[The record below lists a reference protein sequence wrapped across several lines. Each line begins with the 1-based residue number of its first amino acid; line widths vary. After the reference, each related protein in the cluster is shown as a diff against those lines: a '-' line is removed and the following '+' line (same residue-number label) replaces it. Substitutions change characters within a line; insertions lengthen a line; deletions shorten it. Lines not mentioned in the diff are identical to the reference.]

1 MKKITTWVLVA
12 DGGRASV
19 LLNDG
24 PGRGLVPIAGHRYE
38 TELPPDREL
47 RSDRP
52 GRTFESADSSR
63 HGISPP
69 TDYHR
74 LEKERFIERLAGI
87 VDDAA
92 RTDEYDRL
100 VIVAPPQALGVLR
113 QALGDHARAKLT
125 GELNKDLTDL
135 APEQVASRL
144 GNILAV

>member
-1 MKKITTWVLVA
+1 MKKTTTWVLVA
-12 DGGRASV
+12 DGGRARI
-19 LLNDG
+19 LHNDG
-24 PGRGLVPIAGHRYE
+24 PGRGLLPVAGHHYE

-92 RTDEYDRL
+92 RTGEYDRL

-113 QALGDHARAKLT
+113 QALGKHASAKLA
-125 GELNKDLTDL
+125 GELNKDLTDQN
-135 APEQVASRL
+135 PEQVASRL
-144 GNILAV
+144 GDILAV